1 MRVLMVSDVFFPRIN
16 GVSTAIDTYRRTL
29 AAEGIDVN
37 LVAPDY
43 GQPCAQE
50 WIARV
55 ASRPVPRDPEDR
67 LMRWSQLSQTVM
79 DAARDCDL
87 IHVQTPFLAHYAAT
101 RAAKKLKLP
110 IMATYHTLFE
120 EYFKHY
126 APLIPAPLL
135 KAIAR
140 RFSRTQCDTMDAV
153 IVPSRAIH
161 QRLND
166 YGVSAPLHILPT
178 GIPLLRFASGDRHGF
193 RQRHA
198 IPENRP
204 VALYV
209 GRVAHEKNLDYLLD
223 AVALA
228 RSRVPDILLLI
239 TGEGPALSHL
249 RDKAVRD
256 GLENNVRF
264 IGYLDRTLE
273 LPDCYAAADVFVFT
287 SRTETQGLVLIEAMA
302 MGLPVVALS
311 VMGTSDILDGARGA
325 RIPDD
330 STQDFAAAL
339 ADLLLD
345 ETSCAQLANEARE
358 HAQQWNELA
367 LAGRMAALY
376 RETLQLHRSRS
387 PHELLPETSA

>member
-1 MRVLMVSDVFFPRIN
+1 MRVLMVSDVYFPRIN

-29 AAEGIDVN
+29 EAEGIEVK
-37 LVAPDY
+37 LIAPDY
-43 GQPCAQE
+43 GHPCEQK
-50 WIARV
+50 WIARIP
-55 ASRPVPRDPEDR
+55 SKSVPRDPEDR
-67 LMRWSQLSQTVM
+67 LMRWTHLKNSVL

-101 RAAKKLKLP
+101 RAAKQLKLP

-126 APLIPAPLL
+126 APFVPSPLL
-135 KAIAR
+135 RSIAR
-140 RFSRTQCDTMDAV
+140 RFSRNQCDAMNAV

-166 YGVSAPLHILPT
+166 YGTSAPLHILPT
-178 GIPLLRFASGDRHGF
+178 GIPLARFASGDRSGF
-193 RQRHA
+193 RQRHD
-198 IPENRP
+198 IPQDRP

-223 AVALA
+223 AVAIV
-228 RSRVPDILLLI
+228 RKQVPDIILLI
-239 TGEGPALSHL
+239 TGEGPALPHL
-249 RDKAVRD
+249 RAKAVRD

-264 IGYLDRTLE
+264 IGYLDRAQE
-273 LPDCYAAADVFVFT
+273 LPDCYAAADVFVFA

-311 VMGTSDILDGARGA
+311 VMGTADILEHARGA
-325 RIPDD
+325 RVPQDNVA
-330 STQDFAAAL
+330 DFADSL
-339 ADLLLD
+339 ASLLLD
-345 ETSCAQLANEARE
+345 AESRLQLAGEARE
-358 HAQQWNELA
+358 HAQQWNEQA

-376 RETLQLHRSRS
+376 RETHRQHGSKQ
-387 PHELLPETSA
+387 P

>member
-1 MRVLMVSDVFFPRIN
+1 MRVLMVSDVYFPRIN

-29 AAEGIDVN
+29 AAEGIEIK

-43 GQPCAQE
+43 GRHCAQE
-50 WIARV
+50 WIARIP
-55 ASRPVPRDPEDR
+55 SKPVPRDPEDR
-67 LMRWSQLSQTVM
+67 LMRWFPLN
-79 DAARDCDL
+79 DAVLEAAGDCDL

-101 RAAKKLKLP
+101 RAATRLKLP

-126 APLIPAPLL
+126 APFVPEPLL
-135 KAIAR
+135 KSIAR
-140 RFSRTQCDTMDAV
+140 GFSRSQCNAMDAI

-178 GIPLLRFASGDRHGF
+178 GIPLSRFASGDRSRF
-193 RQRHA
+193 RAKHA
-198 IPENRP
+198 IPEHQP

-223 AVALA
+223 AVAMA
-228 RSRVPDILLLI
+228 RSRVPDILLLV
-239 TGEGPALSHL
+239 TGEGPALPHL
-249 RDKAVRD
+249 RERARRE
-256 GLENNVRF
+256 GLEPNVRF
-264 IGYLDRTLE
+264 IGYLDRALE
-273 LPDCYAAADVFVFT
+273 LPDCYAAADVFVFA

-311 VMGTSDILDGARGA
+311 VMGTADILDGARGA
-325 RIPDD
+325 RVPRD
-330 STQDFAAAL
+330 STAEFADDL
-339 ADLLLD
+339 AGLLLD
-345 ETSCAQLANEARE
+345 AGRRSQLAQEARE
-358 HAQQWNELA
+358 HARQWDELA

-376 RETLQLHRSRS
+376 RETQRIHGGREGNRSS
-387 PHELLPETSA
+387 

>member
-1 MRVLMVSDVFFPRIN
+1 MRVLMVSDVYFPRIN
-16 GVSTAIDTYRRTL
+16 GVSTAIDTYRHTL
-29 AAEGIDVN
+29 EAEGIEVR

-43 GQPCAQE
+43 GPPCGQE
-50 WIARV
+50 WISRIPA
-55 ASRPVPRDPEDR
+55 RPVPRDPEDR
-67 LMRWSQLSQTVM
+67 LMRWSHLKDSVL

-101 RAAKKLKLP
+101 HAARRLKLP

-126 APLIPAPLL
+126 APFVPPPLL
-135 KAIAR
+135 KTIAR
-140 RFSRTQCDTMDAV
+140 RFSRTQCDAMDAV

-166 YGVSAPLHILPT
+166 YGTSAPLHILPT
-178 GIPLLRFASGDRHGF
+178 GVPLSRFASGDRRSFRRKHG
-193 RQRHA
+193 
-198 IPENRP
+198 IPEERP

-223 AVALA
+223 VVAIV
-228 RSRVPDILLLI
+228 RNRVRGILLLI
-239 TGEGPALSHL
+239 AGEGPALSHL
-249 RDKAVRD
+249 RDRVVRN

-264 IGYLDRTLE
+264 IGYLDRMQE
-273 LPDCYAAADVFVFT
+273 LPDCYAAADVFVFA

-311 VMGTSDILDGARGA
+311 VMGTADILDDARGVRVPRDCPEHFA
-325 RIPDD
+325 
-330 STQDFAAAL
+330 STL

-345 ETSCAQLANEARE
+345 AGNRAQLSQEARE
-358 HAQQWNELA
+358 HAQQWNQHTLA
-367 LAGRMAALY
+367 SRMAALY
-376 RETLQLHRSRS
+376 RETKQLHRSKHS
-387 PHELLPETSA
+387 